1 MQNEIFSMTAEK
13 ICLNR
18 FPSTLSEKTVAYEQ
32 PFPPPAKVKRR
43 QGRVRLYVAKRR
55 DKHIWMSL
63 QTSHGSPKFL
73 LLRPLQKLISHI
85 YRRPKKQHTLFSSI
99 CSIHKASHHAQI
111 EKERLDKSI
120 RSVHVT
126 WPRAF
131 EPGAWHEFLFIA
143 RVITYRNSYIWKK
156 KKLPQGKKK

>member
-1 MQNEIFSMTAEK
+1 MQNEIFSMTAGT

-18 FPSTLSEKTVAYEQ
+18 FPSTLSEKTVAYGY

-43 QGRVRLYVAKRR
+43 RGRVKDATSTC
-55 DKHIWMSL
+55 WMSL
-63 QTSHGSPKFL
+63 QTSHGPPKFL

-85 YRRPKKQHTLFSSI
+85 YKCPKKQHTLFSSI

-111 EKERLDKSI
+111 EKERIDKSV

-131 EPGAWHEFLFIA
+131 EPGTWHEFLFIA
-143 RVITYRNSYIWKK
+143 RVITYRNSYISEK